1 MTQAVHDTVV
11 KPAVKRSAASTQCG
25 TRPGNLRI
33 KVERRHRGKLEQ
45 ATLRV
50 RAIVSKVTSR

>member
-1 MTQAVHDTVV
+1 MSQTVHDPVV
-11 KPAVKRSAASTQCG
+11 KPAAKHSAASMQCG
-25 TRPGNLRI
+25 DRPGDLRI